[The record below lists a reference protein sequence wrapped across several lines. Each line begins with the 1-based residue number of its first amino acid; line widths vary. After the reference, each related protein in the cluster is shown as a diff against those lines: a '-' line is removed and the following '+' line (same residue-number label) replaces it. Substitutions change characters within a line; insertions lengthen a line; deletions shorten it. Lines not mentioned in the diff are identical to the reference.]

1 MTQQTLNS
9 TAKITQRATSAVF
22 TKIEQF
28 HKGQELI
35 YHCPEQTICG
45 VVNFIDD
52 VQGMYITL
60 TVGKANLVIF
70 PEWWDRLEEVGK

>member
-1 MTQQTLNS
+1 MTPQTLNS
-9 TAKITQRATSAVF
+9 TAKITQKSTSDVF

-35 YHCPEQTICG
+35 YHCPEQTLRG

-52 VQGMYITL
+52 VQGRYFTL
-60 TVGKANLVIF
+60 TVGEANLVIF

>member
-1 MTQQTLNS
+1 MTPQTLNS
-9 TAKITQRATSAVF
+9 TVKTTPNQTSVEF

-28 HKGQELI
+28 HVGQELI
-35 YHCPEQTICG
+35 YHCPEQTLRG

-52 VQGMYITL
+52 VQGRYFTL
-60 TVGKANLVIF
+60 TVGEANLVIY